1 MAASNDEIEYEYPSV
16 IRIYKN
22 GHVERLRDT
31 DFVPAGTDPQT
42 GVSSKDVNNI
52 VPETVSTSFNFSIS
66 VCSMQMAASNDEIEY
81 EYPSVIRIY
90 KNGHVERLRDTD
102 FVPAGTDPQTG
113 VSSKDVNNIVPE
125 TGVYVRIY
133 LPNLS
138 NKTKKIPVV
147 VYCHGG
153 VSVHYRLAPEH
164 SIPIAYDDSW
174 AALQWVISH
183 SNGDGPEE
191 WLNNYADFGRLF
203 LSGDSAG
210 ANIAHNLAMRI
221 GNSELGQNV
230 KISGIALVHPYF
242 WGSNII
248 GSDAV
253 DPNTKLLQD
262 RLWPTICPSNPDNDD
277 PRNNPMAEGGP
288 GLTGLGCKRVLVCV
302 AEKDFLKLVGLV
314 YFEALGRSGWKG
326 VVELVETEGEGHAF
340 HLYDLQCDKAKELM
354 TRMAAFF
361 NN

>member
-42 GVSSKDVNNI
+42 GASSKDVTNI
-52 VPETVSTSFNFSIS
+52 VP
-66 VCSMQMAASNDEIEY
+66 
-81 EYPSVIRIY
+81 
-90 KNGHVERLRDTD
+90 
-102 FVPAGTDPQTG
+102 GT
-113 VSSKDVNNIVPE
+113 E
-125 TGVYVRIY
+125 VYVRIY
-133 LPNLS
+133 LPNLT
-138 NKTKKIPVV
+138 NKNKKIPLV
-147 VYCHGG
+147 VYFHGG
-153 VSVHYRLAPEH
+153 GFVVSTPASATYHNYLNVLAAETQVIAVSVHYRLAPEN

-183 SNGDGPEE
+183 SNGNGPYD

-230 KISGIALVHPYF
+230 NISGIALVHPYF

-248 GSDAV
+248 GLEAV

-277 PRNNPMAEGGP
+277 PRNNPIADGGP

-302 AEKDFLKLVGLV
+302 AEKDFLKHVGLV

-326 VVELVETEGEGHAF
+326 AVELVKTEGKGHAF
-340 HLYDLQCDKAKELM
+340 HLYDLQCVKAKELM
-354 TRMAAFF
+354 TRVAAFF